1 MTSHS
6 FVIDLLAFIV
16 TIGVVLLV
24 HEYGHYRVAV
34 ACGVKVDRF
43 SIGFGRVV
51 WRRQP
56 TPGGT
61 EFVISAL
68 PLGGY
73 VRWIDQRDDGVH
85 PSELQQTFKSKSVLQ
100 RTAIVAAGPLA
111 NFALAI
117 VLVAAANWIGVD
129 EPQAVMATPA
139 PASMAERAGIRAG
152 EQVRRV
158 SRDGEEWR
166 EVRSISD
173 VNWELT
179 KAVAHGE
186 PLSLSL
192 SSREGHGE
200 RTVVLPIQD
209 LAVRELDAATMRSIG
224 LGRPFSEPVVAAP
237 VPGGPA
243 AKAGIMEGDR
253 VLSVDGR
260 PIADAA
266 GLIDIIRASAASG
279 EPAVMT
285 WRIERA
291 GQVREVSLQPASRAD
306 GGGRVGYVDMRIG
319 ARTPTVLVR
328 YGLLEGLGQGVT
340 RTWEMS
346 VMTFKILGRMLV
358 GQASLKN
365 LSGPITIAEYA
376 GQTAQMGLVFFI
388 GFLASIST
396 SIGALNLLPVPL
408 PALDGGHLM
417 YYLFEAVTGRPL
429 SEQWLERLQR
439 AGFFFVLLMMS
450 LALYNDVARQLGQ
463 H

>member
-1 MTSHS
+1 MISSTL
-6 FVIDLLAFIV
+6 VNLLAFLV
-16 TIGVVLLV
+16 TIAVVILV

-43 SIGFGRVV
+43 SVGFGNVL

-61 EFVISAL
+61 EFVISAF

-73 VRWIDQRDDGVH
+73 VRWIDDREGGVL
-85 PSELQQTFKSKSVLQ
+85 PSERNQTFKSKSLLQ

-111 NFALAI
+111 NFALAV
-117 VLVAAANWIGVD
+117 VLVAVANWIGVD
-129 EPQAVMATPA
+129 EPQALMASPTPG
-139 PASMAERAGIRAG
+139 SLAERAGIQPG
-152 EQVRRV
+152 ELVRRV
-158 SRDGEEWR
+158 SRDGGEWR
-166 EVRSISD
+166 DVRSISD
-173 VNWELT
+173 VNWELAQ
-179 KAVAHGE
+179 AVSHGE
-186 PLSLSL
+186 PLNLTL
-192 SSREGHGE
+192 SSPGGHGE
-200 RTVVLPIQD
+200 RTVVLPIQEID
-209 LAVRELDAATMRSIG
+209 SRELDAAAIRSIG
-224 LGRPFSEPVVAAP
+224 LGRPFNEPVVAAP
-237 VPGGPA
+237 TPGGPA
-243 AKAGIMEGDR
+243 ARAGILEGDR
-253 VLSVDGR
+253 VLSVNGR

-266 GLIDIIRASAASG
+266 GLIDIIRASAASS
-279 EPAVMT
+279 EPAAMT

-291 GQVREVSLQPASRAD
+291 GQVREVSIQPASRID
-306 GGGRVGYVDMRIG
+306 GGTRVGYVDMRIG

-346 VMTFKILGRMLV
+346 AMTFKLLGKMLI

-376 GQTAQMGLVFFI
+376 GQTAQMGLAFFI
-388 GFLASIST
+388 GFLAVIST
-396 SIGALNLLPVPL
+396 SIGALNLLPL
-408 PALDGGHLM
+408 PFLDGGHLM

-429 SEQWLERLQR
+429 SEQWLGRLQR
-439 AGFFFVLLMMS
+439 AGLVLVLLMMS

>member
-1 MTSHS
+1 MISSTL
-6 FVIDLLAFIV
+6 VNLLAFLV
-16 TIGVVLLV
+16 TIAVVILV

-43 SIGFGRVV
+43 SVGFGNVL

-61 EFVISAL
+61 EFVISAF

-73 VRWIDQRDDGVH
+73 VRWIDDREGGVL
-85 PSELQQTFKSKSVLQ
+85 PSERNQTFKSKSLLQ

-111 NFALAI
+111 NFALAV
-117 VLVAAANWIGVD
+117 VLVAVANWIGVD
-129 EPQAVMATPA
+129 EPQALMASPTPG
-139 PASMAERAGIRAG
+139 SLAERAGIQPG
-152 EQVRRV
+152 ELVRRV
-158 SRDGEEWR
+158 SRDGGEWR
-166 EVRSISD
+166 DVRSISD
-173 VNWELT
+173 VNWELAQ
-179 KAVAHGE
+179 AVSHGE
-186 PLSLSL
+186 PLNLTL
-192 SSREGHGE
+192 SSPGGHGE
-200 RTVVLPIQD
+200 RTVVLPIQEID
-209 LAVRELDAATMRSIG
+209 SRELDAAAIRSIG
-224 LGRPFSEPVVAAP
+224 LGRPFNEPVVAAP
-237 VPGGPA
+237 TPGGPA
-243 AKAGIMEGDR
+243 ARAGILEGDR
-253 VLSVDGR
+253 VLSVNGR

-266 GLIDIIRASAASG
+266 GLIDIIRASAASS
-279 EPAVMT
+279 EPAAMT

-291 GQVREVSLQPASRAD
+291 GQVREVSIQPASRID
-306 GGGRVGYVDMRIG
+306 GGTRVGYVDMRIG

-346 VMTFKILGRMLV
+346 AMTFKLLGKMLI

-376 GQTAQMGLVFFI
+376 GQTAQMGLAFFI
-388 GFLASIST
+388 GFLAVIST
-396 SIGALNLLPVPL
+396 SIGALNLLPL
-408 PALDGGHLM
+408 PFLDGGHLM

-429 SEQWLERLQR
+429 SEQWFERLQR
-439 AGFFFVLLMMS
+439 AGLVLVLLMMS